1 MVYTEG
7 ARKERQGRRNNSK
20 ADGDEEGS
28 ENKNSDFAW
37 KLGKGISELLFHT
50 VHLAAPSRSSAFI
63 NIGGKFTA

>member
-7 ARKERQGRRNNSK
+7 ARKERQGGRNNSK

-28 ENKNSDFAW
+28 KNKNSDFAREF
-37 KLGKGISELLFHT
+37 GKGIGELLFHT
-50 VHLAAPSRSSAFI
+50 VHLAAPSRISAFI